1 MACCG
6 HNITS
11 PMRHLADCMLPKSSI
26 TRLVRFALVG
36 VTGALVYYAFLCLL
50 VEVAH
55 MPVMTSTCSAFLFV
69 SFENYFMHYL
79 WTFRSATPHRKSLP
93 RFLFMSAVGFSLNG
107 VIMFV
112 GVECF
117 TFNYLAVQGVA
128 VAVVVLWN
136 FTLAN
141 YWIFR
146 RDQGLLNRLSLGR
159 QEDAAQ

>member
-1 MACCG
+1 M
-6 HNITS
+6 
-11 PMRHLADCMLPKSSI
+11 

-55 MPVMTSTCSAFLFV
+55 VPVMASTCCAFLFV
-69 SFENYFMHYL
+69 VLENYLMHYL
-79 WTFRSATPHRKSLP
+79 WTFRSATPHRKALP

-107 VIMFV
+107 AIMLV
-112 GVECF
+112 GVEVL

-136 FTLAN
+136 FILAH
-141 YWIFR
+141 YWIFK
-146 RDQGLLNRLSLGR
+146 RDQGLLNRLSFGR